1 MTSDKNDPKTAHRF
15 LAEAFDTVAGKA
27 ANYQRLQ
34 TQLQVAQDYA
44 PFDPDCSFEIMTR
57 IINQPNDLMTTG
69 SRTRSCRFR
78 PRHVSRRPVATK
90 RSPTQGAA
98 HDCADCLIQHELYS
112 GVEHETAELTGYG
125 QREITVAL

>member
-44 PFDPDCSFEIMTR
+44 PFDPDCSFEIMD
-57 IINQPNDLMTTG
+57 PD
-69 SRTRSCRFR
+69 
-78 PRHVSRRPVATK
+78 H
-90 RSPTQGAA
+90 
-98 HDCADCLIQHELYS
+98 
-112 GVEHETAELTGYG
+112 
-125 QREITVAL
+125 